1 MLVCF
6 YTGKLYIMRLYHYI
20 LKGSNVLQTGLFSF
34 SKSPNADLNY
44 YIKRSGYKTQH
55 DISQWMENFFTGYSR
70 GIRVLKEPLK
80 WHPRALRLKEI
91 IDSCDLLEIDVDT
104 LQKDGLIEAVY
115 YHPPLSVDDTERA
128 EQLIKQENL
137 HNDGFYPIR
146 LADILPDPVDYSVC
160 DDTLG
165 RRFAFLP
172 FYLLVMKDGVIQP
185 QYLRIIPQPDNQ

>member
-1 MLVCF
+1 
-6 YTGKLYIMRLYHYI
+6 MRLYHYI
-20 LKGSNVLQTGLFSF
+20 LKGNNVLETGLFSF
-34 SKSPNADLNY
+34 SKSRCVDLTY

-80 WHPRALRLKEI
+80 WHSRALRLKEI

-115 YHPPLSVDDTERA
+115 YHPPLSVNDAERA
-128 EQLIKQENL
+128 MQLAKQESL
-137 HNDGFYPIR
+137 HNDGFYPVR
-146 LADILPDPVDYSVC
+146 LEDISSDPLDYSAC
-160 DDTLG
+160 DDELG

-172 FYLLVMKDGVIQP
+172 FYLLIMKDGVIP
-185 QYLRIIPQPDNQ
+185 PEYLKKLTT